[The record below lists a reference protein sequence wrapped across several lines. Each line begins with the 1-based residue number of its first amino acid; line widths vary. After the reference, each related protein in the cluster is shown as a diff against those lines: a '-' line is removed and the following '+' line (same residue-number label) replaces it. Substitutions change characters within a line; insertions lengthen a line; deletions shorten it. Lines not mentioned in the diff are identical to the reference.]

1 MKPYIRDL
9 LILLLIIICIQIK
22 CNWQKEGVREN
33 RTTDTTLYIGKTFDS
48 IRVDT
53 FTKEI
58 PKPYPVYVYLAAK
71 DSNSSISS
79 SLELCDSIRL
89 YTESLDDSSGLVVVE
104 SKVQGEL
111 IDQKITL
118 QSYVTSTFR
127 VDTLKI
133 TNTIV
138 KEKALFAPFLRVQN
152 SPTPLS
158 GGLIWGNSRTF
169 YGVSY
174 GGKQN
179 FGVIFG
185 YNLAKK

>member
-1 MKPYIRDL
+1 MKPYIKDLLIIL
-9 LILLLIIICIQIK
+9 LILLCFYIG
-22 CNWQKEGVREN
+22 CNWQKGVVLDNSITDTVYVEGTTVVKVDTVYKEKTIYKPVATLVYLGDTLRHVDCDSVRE
-33 RTTDTTLYIGKTFDS
+33 
-48 IRVDT
+48 
-53 FTKEI
+53 
-58 PKPYPVYVYLAAK
+58 
-71 DSNSSISS
+71 
-79 SLELCDSIRL
+79 

-111 IDQKITL
+111 LDQKITL

-133 TNTIV
+133 TNTII
-138 KEKALFAPFLRVQN
+138 KEKALFAPFLRVEN
-152 SPTPLS
+152 LPTPLS

-169 YGVSY
+169 YGISY

-185 YNLAKK
+185 YNLARK